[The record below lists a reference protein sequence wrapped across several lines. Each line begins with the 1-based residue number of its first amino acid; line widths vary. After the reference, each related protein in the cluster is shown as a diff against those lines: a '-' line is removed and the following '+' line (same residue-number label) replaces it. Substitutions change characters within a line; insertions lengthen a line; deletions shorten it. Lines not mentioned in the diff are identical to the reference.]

1 LRKKLRITNPQLL
14 ELIRFLKKKAVE
26 NKAEIWR
33 DIAERLAVSRR
44 RRVAVNI
51 SRINRYTEK
60 GDVVVVPGKV
70 LGAGKLE
77 HKVTV
82 AAFSFSETAK
92 NKILKAR
99 GKCLTIQDLVKKN
112 PKGSNVKI
120 IG

>member
-1 LRKKLRITNPQLL
+1 MKKLKITNPELL
-14 ELIRFLKKKAVE
+14 KLIRFLKKKAKE

-33 DIAERLAVSRR
+33 DIAERLAVSKRR
-44 RRVAVNI
+44 RIRVNV
-51 SRINRYTEK
+51 SKINRYTEK

-77 HKVTV
+77 HKVIV

-92 NKILKAR
+92 NKILKAK
-99 GKCLTIQDLVKKN
+99 GKCLTIMDLVKKY